1 MLGWVRSGQVRF
13 LFLPF
18 HFCKKKIT
26 EKTKMQNLNRISNC
40 FIAKDE
46 IKLSCIENEGYE
58 TPELNEKLFLH
69 FRGFKKIENL
79 DEYNSCKSIWLDSNG
94 FSKIENLDN
103 LLELKCLYLS
113 KNLITTIDNLN
124 SLSQLTIL
132 DLSYNRISKIENL
145 SCCVSLQT
153 LNLSHNQ
160 LTTYASIEHLQG
172 DEKILEVFTNI
183 PKLKSLSINNNEVT
197 KLSHFRKKLLST
209 VTQLG
214 YLDRPI
220 DEQEKIFAIA
230 FMAGGSEA
238 EMTARNLW
246 RETQE
251 KKRKYEAEQ
260 FKNWQRMNRKLV
272 QNTKLEFTSQ
282 QILEKKLEVEKAVQE
297 EKAILDIGIDKLA
310 TKFWNLCDS
319 THDQDKVFDEATK
332 QLINERTI
340 NTNFDNIT
348 HQDVNDTI
356 QKDKSIEESTEKSLK
371 LDSSILTVDYIQSNI
386 SKDKISNSSD
396 DDSKSCININDN
408 NQDVIQESLRLFK
421 QQMQKISV
429 IAHPQNKVSSL
440 LIGSARKIKTWND
453 LDMED
458 FQVLNVN
465 ETIWT
470 EYMDK
475 LLIENIRAFGCDF
488 DQISEKIKGLVSNDE
503 EFKSSTLTAGAC
515 KARWL
520 ELDPNKWG
528 NSNLISDEIN
538 VFPNFQV
545 FAKPTQTLTTSFDFI
560 PNQSKFTSYLR
571 IPQELPSVEDESDD
585 GEEDENDSI

>member
-1 MLGWVRSGQVRF
+1 
-13 LFLPF
+13 
-18 HFCKKKIT
+18 
-26 EKTKMQNLNRISNC
+26 
-40 FIAKDE
+40 
-46 IKLSCIENEGYE
+46 
-58 TPELNEKLFLH
+58 
-69 FRGFKKIENL
+69 
-79 DEYNSCKSIWLDSNG
+79 
-94 FSKIENLDN
+94 
-103 LLELKCLYLS
+103 
-113 KNLITTIDNLN
+113 
-124 SLSQLTIL
+124 
-132 DLSYNRISKIENL
+132 
-145 SCCVSLQT
+145 
-153 LNLSHNQ
+153 
-160 LTTYASIEHLQG
+160 
-172 DEKILEVFTNI
+172 
-183 PKLKSLSINNNEVT
+183 
-197 KLSHFRKKLLST
+197 
-209 VTQLG
+209 
-214 YLDRPI
+214 
-220 DEQEKIFAIA
+220 
-230 FMAGGSEA
+230 
-238 EMTARNLW
+238 
-246 RETQE
+246 
-251 KKRKYEAEQ
+251 
-260 FKNWQRMNRKLV
+260 
-272 QNTKLEFTSQ
+272 
-282 QILEKKLEVEKAVQE
+282 
-297 EKAILDIGIDKLA
+297 
-310 TKFWNLCDS
+310 
-319 THDQDKVFDEATK
+319 
-332 QLINERTI
+332 
-340 NTNFDNIT
+340 
-348 HQDVNDTI
+348 VNDTI